1 MDSSPAAGLG
11 APIVSRHVADAVVD
25 RLATAVALGLY
36 VAGQQ
41 LPPERELAAM
51 LKVSRTSI
59 REALQQLTQEGY
71 LEVRRGRNGGYFVQS
86 TWGPR
91 SVEHVRRQII
101 ANWTSFEHVF
111 DARIL
116 IEQQIAA
123 TAARRRTE
131 ADLHDIRAA
140 LDAYVV
146 APDHDHSRR
155 ADGALHLAIARATQN
170 PILADLS
177 MDFRARISLNLGA
190 EPYTDKVRQIAIGQ
204 HRQLVALIEAG
215 DAEAAAALAAEH
227 FALSERLFRQLAQ
240 AVQTEPDGP
249 QGPEGTA

>member
-1 MDSSPAAGLG
+1 MESAASTGLG
-11 APIVSRHVADAVVD
+11 TPIVNRHIADAVVD
-25 RLATAVALGLY
+25 RLVTAVALGLY

-41 LPPERELAAM
+41 LPAERELAVL
-51 LKVSRTSI
+51 LKVSRSSI
-59 REALQQLTQEGY
+59 REALQQLTQDGY

-131 ADLHDIRAA
+131 DDLRQINAA
-140 LDAYVV
+140 LDAYIV
-146 APDHDHSRR
+146 APDHEHSRR

-190 EPYTDKVRQIAIGQ
+190 EPYTDSVRQIAIGQ

-240 AVQTEPDGP
+240 AVQPAP
-249 QGPEGTA
+249 QAGEGAA